1 MPDGTHHYAD
11 EVTVM
16 QLKGSMVAIATPF
29 RNGGI
34 DTEAYRRLIEFQIE
48 NGTSAIVP
56 CGTTGESATLT
67 HEEHEQLI
75 RYTIELVHG
84 RALVIPGT
92 GSNSTREALRLTR
105 AAKEAGADAVLLITP
120 YYNKPTQE
128 GLRRHYDTVAA
139 EVDIPMIIYNVPGR
153 TGVSIDP
160 ETLGQLVA
168 DHDNIIA
175 VKDSTG
181 NLDWTSA
188 VCGIKSLAVLSG
200 DDSSTLPMMALGA
213 VGVISVLANIAPR
226 AVADMV
232 ACATSGD
239 WAGAREIHY
248 RYFKLMR
255 AMFIETNPMPV
266 KAAMELMGLIGPEIR
281 LPLVP
286 ASDPNRQKIKL
297 LMQELGLVK
306 S

>member
-1 MPDGTHHYAD
+1 
-11 EVTVM
+11 M

-29 RNGGI
+29 KNGGI

-48 NGTSAIVP
+48 NGTAGIVP

-67 HEEHEQLI
+67 HEEHEHLI
-75 RYTIELVHG
+75 RQTIELVRG

-105 AAKEAGADAVLLITP
+105 AAKESGADAALLITP

-139 EVDIPMIIYNVPGR
+139 EVDIPLIVYNVPGR
-153 TGVSIDP
+153 TGVSIEPD
-160 ETLGQLVA
+160 TLARLVA

-188 VCGIKSLAVLSG
+188 VCGIKKLAVLSG
-200 DDSSTLPMMALGA
+200 DDSMTLPMMSLGA
-213 VGVISVLANIAPR
+213 VGVISVLANIAPK
-226 AVADMV
+226 AVAEMV
-232 ACATSGD
+232 GKAAAGD
-239 WAGAREIHY
+239 WTGARAIHH
-248 RYFKLMR
+248 RYFKLTR
-255 AMFIETNPMPV
+255 SLFVETNPIPV
-266 KAAMELMGLIGPEIR
+266 KAAMEMMGLIGPEIR

-286 ASDPNRQKIKL
+286 VSAPNRQKIKQ

-306 S
+306 G

>member
-1 MPDGTHHYAD
+1 M
-11 EVTVM
+11 E
-16 QLKGSMVAIATPF
+16 LKGSMVAIATPF
-29 RNGGI
+29 KNGGI

-48 NGTSAIVP
+48 NGTAAIVP

-67 HEEHEQLI
+67 HEEHEHLI
-75 RYTIELVHG
+75 RHTIDLVHG

-105 AAKEAGADAVLLITP
+105 AAKEAGADAALLITP

-128 GLRRHYDTVAA
+128 GLRRHYDTIAA
-139 EVDIPMIIYNVPGR
+139 EIDLPLVIYNVPSR

-160 ETLGQLVA
+160 ETLGRLVS

-181 NLDWTSA
+181 SLDWTSA
-188 VCGIKSLAVLSG
+188 VCGIKRLAVLSG
-200 DDSSTLPMMALGA
+200 DDSATVPMMALGA

-226 AVADMV
+226 AISDMV
-232 ACATSGD
+232 ARAASND
-239 WAGAREIHY
+239 WAGAREIHH

-255 AMFIETNPMPV
+255 ALFIETNPIPV

-286 ASDPNRQKIKL
+286 VSDPNRQKIKL
-297 LMQELGLVK
+297 LMQEAGLVK
-306 S
+306 A

>member
-1 MPDGTHHYAD
+1 
-11 EVTVM
+11 M

-29 RNGGI
+29 KNGGI

-48 NGTSAIVP
+48 NGTSGIVP

-67 HEEHEQLI
+67 HDEHEQLI
-75 RYTIELVHG
+75 RTTIDLVKG

-105 AAKEAGADAVLLITP
+105 AAKDAGADAALLITP

-139 EVDIPMIIYNVPGR
+139 EVDIPMIVYNVPGR
-153 TGVSIDP
+153 TGVSIEPD
-160 ETLGQLVA
+160 TLARLVA
-168 DHDNIIA
+168 DHDNIVA

-188 VCGIKSLAVLSG
+188 VCGIKRLAVLSG
-200 DDSSTLPMMALGA
+200 DDSATLPMMALGA
-213 VGVISVLANIAPR
+213 VGVISVLANIAPK
-226 AVADMV
+226 AVSDMV
-232 ACATSGD
+232 CRASSGD
-239 WAGAREIHY
+239 WAGAREVHH

-255 AMFIETNPMPV
+255 AMFVETNPMPV

-286 ASDPNRQKIKL
+286 VSDPNRLKIKQ
-297 LMQELGLVK
+297 LMQEVGLIK
-306 S
+306 A

>member
-1 MPDGTHHYAD
+1 
-11 EVTVM
+11 M

-29 RNGGI
+29 KNGGI

-48 NGTSAIVP
+48 NGTAGIVP

-67 HEEHEQLI
+67 HEEHEHLI
-75 RYTIELVHG
+75 RQTIELVRG

-105 AAKEAGADAVLLITP
+105 AAKESGADAALLITP

-139 EVDIPMIIYNVPGR
+139 EVDIPLIVYNVPGR
-153 TGVSIDP
+153 TGVSIEPD
-160 ETLGQLVA
+160 TLARLVA

-188 VCGIKSLAVLSG
+188 VCGIKKLAVLSG
-200 DDSSTLPMMALGA
+200 DDSMTLPMMSLGA
-213 VGVISVLANIAPR
+213 VGVISVLANIAPK
-226 AVADMV
+226 AVAEMV
-232 ACATSGD
+232 GKAAAGD
-239 WAGAREIHY
+239 WTGAREIHQ
-248 RYFKLMR
+248 RYFKLTR
-255 AMFIETNPMPV
+255 SLFVETNPIPV
-266 KAAMELMGLIGPEIR
+266 KAAMEMMGLIGPEIR

-286 ASDPNRQKIKL
+286 VSAPNRQKIKQ

-306 S
+306 G

>member
-1 MPDGTHHYAD
+1 
-11 EVTVM
+11 M

-29 RNGGI
+29 KNGGI

-48 NGTSAIVP
+48 NGTAGIVP

-67 HEEHEQLI
+67 HEEHEHLI
-75 RYTIELVHG
+75 RQTIELVRG

-105 AAKEAGADAVLLITP
+105 AAKESGADAALLITP

-139 EVDIPMIIYNVPGR
+139 EVDIPMIVYNVPGR
-153 TGVSIDP
+153 TGVSIEPD
-160 ETLGQLVA
+160 TLARLVA

-188 VCGIKSLAVLSG
+188 VCGIKKLAVLSG
-200 DDSSTLPMMALGA
+200 DDSMTLPMMSLGA
-213 VGVISVLANIAPR
+213 VGVISVLANIAPK
-226 AVADMV
+226 AVAEMV
-232 ACATSGD
+232 GKAAAGD
-239 WAGAREIHY
+239 WTGAREIHH
-248 RYFKLMR
+248 RYFKLTR
-255 AMFIETNPMPV
+255 SLFVETNPIPV
-266 KAAMELMGLIGPEIR
+266 KAAMEMMGLIGPEIR

-286 ASDPNRQKIKL
+286 VSAPNRQKIKQ

-306 S
+306 G